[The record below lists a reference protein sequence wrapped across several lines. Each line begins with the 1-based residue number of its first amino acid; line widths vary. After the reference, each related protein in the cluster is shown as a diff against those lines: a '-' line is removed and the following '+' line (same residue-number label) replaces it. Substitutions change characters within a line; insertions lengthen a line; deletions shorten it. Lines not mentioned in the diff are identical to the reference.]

1 MAISLARE
9 ESKVDLLT
17 PMLVVRAKAHAK
29 LSQFIEALS
38 DAREAIAL
46 VEQVRAD
53 AIRTDEM
60 KRGFAELHQRPFTLA
75 IELLYQLGR
84 YREALDTAEQ
94 ARGRAFADLLASR
107 ERGGLNVSEAKR
119 SASAARLD
127 QPPPTVT
134 RSGELQMRG
143 SEIGASGVPR
153 LRSTKHSES
162 WRQWR
167 RSRQPSSVTSPRVCV
182 RRSSAFG

>member
-17 PMLVVRAKAHAK
+17 PTLVGRAEAHAK
-29 LSQFIEALS
+29 LGQFTDALA

-46 VEQVRAD
+46 VEQVGAD
-53 AIRTDEM
+53 AIRTDDM

-94 ARGRAFADLLASR
+94 ARGRAFADLLAGR
-107 ERGGLNVSEAKR
+107 EQAGSNVSEARR
-119 SASAARLD
+119 SGSAARAGTAA
-127 QPPPTVT
+127 PN
-134 RSGELQMRG
+134 
-143 SEIGASGVPR
+143 
-153 LRSTKHSES
+153 
-162 WRQWR
+162 RQ
-167 RSRQPSSVTSPRVCV
+167 
-182 RRSSAFG
+182 